1 MTNHVVRLYALAA
14 TLLVFFVAWGAI
26 AARPWKAAAAAPA
39 AGDPRVAALK
49 TRELQLKRDALAVQR
64 VVNHRWA
71 VYRVKLGQRT
81 KQIAT
86 AKHAARVAAAQAP
99 AVRVVT
105 LPPVTVTRTS

>member
-26 AARPWKAAAAAPA
+26 AARPWKAATTS
-39 AGDPRVAALK
+39 AGQDPRVAALR
-49 TRELQLKRDALAVQR
+49 TRELQLRGDALAVQR

-71 VYRVKLGQRT
+71 VYRVKLAQRT

-86 AKHAARVAAAQAP
+86 AKHAATVAAAQAP